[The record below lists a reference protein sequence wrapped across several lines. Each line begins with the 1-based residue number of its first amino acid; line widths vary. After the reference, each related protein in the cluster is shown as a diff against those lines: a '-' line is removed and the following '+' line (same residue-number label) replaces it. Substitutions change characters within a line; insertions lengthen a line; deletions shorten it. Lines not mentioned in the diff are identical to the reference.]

1 MGKDRP
7 KKTIN
12 RKNKIM
18 SLQSLFPII
27 TSTTIAITTTIL
39 GCTIAQA
46 VTINGGQ
53 KLQAVSTLAY
63 SENLFFLAGFA
74 ENNSSGLNSSNVT
87 FTPEALTFNSSTQL
101 GDLLLTSTYNST
113 YDSNSDT
120 VTWSQLGVLG
130 SQSWSSS
137 GTVIFLDDNETIVWN
152 SNGSINPNWRL
163 EFGLQWNGEGWTSS
177 IFGSI
182 SDNLGEYGSYN
193 AGAGIVYDGDFWKGS
208 VQGTYSK
215 IIDPVELT
223 ITGAAT
229 YTSTG
234 DTTGSITSSITPV
247 PEPLTILGSGLG
259 LGFGAF
265 FKKEYS
271 KKQKKV
277 KSLEKQ
283 KA

>member
-1 MGKDRP
+1 MGKDRLR
-7 KKTIN
+7 KIIN

-27 TSTTIAITTTIL
+27 TSTAIAITTTLL

-46 VTINGGQ
+46 VTLNGGQ

-74 ENNSSGLNSSNVT
+74 ENNSSALNSSNVT
-87 FTPEALTFNSSTQL
+87 FTPESLIFNSSTQL
-101 GDLLLTSTYNST
+101 GDSLLTSTYNST

-152 SNGSINPNWRL
+152 SNGSINPNWRVQL
-163 EFGLQWNGEGWTSS
+163 GLQWNGGGWTSS
-177 IFGSI
+177 LFGSI

-193 AGAGIVYDGDFWKGS
+193 ASAGITYNGDFWKGS

-215 IIDPVELT
+215 IIDPVIVD
-223 ITGAAT
+223 ITGEVT

-234 DTTGSITSSITPV
+234 ETTGSITSSITPV
-247 PEPLTILGSGLG
+247 PEPLTILASGVS
-259 LGFGAF
+259 LGFGAL

-271 KKQKKV
+271 RNQKKV